1 MRKGLEHII
10 NQIPIINGDQK
21 QMLISEILTNSLSLH
36 TVHAELDKL
45 RQYLK
50 LLSAT
55 TNSKDVKIII
65 RDLRYNIEN
74 AGDLFDVHIDNFEC
88 NECAFR
94 KIDFEH
100 YREHNDPD
108 GEYILEYEN
117 ACLECVECG
126 NAHQQAWNS
135 ACSALF
141 S

>member
-10 NQIPIINGDQK
+10 NQIPIINGYQR
-21 QMLISEILTNSLSLH
+21 QRLINQILTNSLSPQD
-36 TVHAELDKL
+36 VRAELNKL

-50 LLSAT
+50 SLSDT
-55 TNSKDVKIII
+55 TNDKSVKIII

-74 AGDLFDVHIDNFEC
+74 AGDLFDVYIDNFEC

-94 KIDFEH
+94 KIAYEH
-100 YREHNDPD
+100 YCEHNDPD